1 MNNRVTSKP
10 PLPQSNNQQQTYN
23 SNGYLASPNSVNNNL
38 TPNEGYNRTNSFNS
52 RLERNVNM
60 YDPFPSLA
68 SLKTKPEFYTNIG
81 TKFRKTKLW

>member
-10 PLPQSNNQQQTYN
+10 PLPQNNNHQQ

-38 TPNEGYNRTNSFNS
+38 MPNEGYNRTNSFNS
-52 RLERNVNM
+52 RLEKNVNM

-68 SLKTKPEFYTNIG
+68 SLKTTPEFYSNIES
-81 TKFRKTKLW
+81 KFRKTKLW